1 MAVDKATKEQDEL
14 ELYQIDDKAI
24 VPFFQKHLEELR
36 QFIHDHQC
44 NDHLCLLVLLKQ
56 FIRTYRMPFNMQR
69 YMEVQRTFI
78 QRSLH
83 DKIQDRQQAVSHW
96 IQEFAGRHRNRMIQL
111 QCLYLDRVKDRLLPE
126 IEKLLENRIDHLQE
140 KLGENK
146 TEPQS
151 TPSNESQ
158 QKNRKDEQ
166 RDTKKEKGLGKRKR
180 R

>member
-1 MAVDKATKEQDEL
+1 MAVDEATKKQDEL

-36 QFIHDHQC
+36 QFIHDHQQ
-44 NDHLCLLVLLKQ
+44 NNLCLLVLLKQ

-126 IEKLLENRIDHLQE
+126 IEKMLENRIDHLQE
-140 KLGENK
+140 KLDGLQ
-146 TEPQS
+146 TEHTQSAPQESNAPASESHDS
-151 TPSNESQ
+151 TNP
-158 QKNRKDEQ
+158 
-166 RDTKKEKGLGKRKR
+166 
-180 R
+180 

>member
-1 MAVDKATKEQDEL
+1 MAVDEATKKQDEL

-36 QFIHDHQC
+36 QFIHEHQ
-44 NDHLCLLVLLKQ
+44 HERLSLLVLLKQ

-69 YMEVQRTFI
+69 YMVVQRTFI

-83 DKIQDRQQAVSHW
+83 DKIQDRQLAVSHW

-126 IEKLLENRIDHLQE
+126 IEKMLANRIDHLQE
-140 KLGENK
+140 KLDERHSDAAPSAETNSAETPNPEN
-146 TEPQS
+146 
-151 TPSNESQ
+151 
-158 QKNRKDEQ
+158 
-166 RDTKKEKGLGKRKR
+166 
-180 R
+180 

>member
-140 KLGENK
+140 KLGESK
-146 TEPQS
+146 EEAPSDQ
-151 TPSNESQ
+151 SNETQ
-158 QKNRKDEQ
+158 NVQN
-166 RDTKKEKGLGKRKR
+166 
-180 R
+180 